1 LFVQEVI
8 EISPDRL
15 PGYAD
20 KIKMFYE
27 EHIHTDEEIRYILDG
42 TGKAITCVNLLQHN
56 NSTYVWQAY
65 RHVRVYTLALAAN
78 AFA

>member
-1 LFVQEVI
+1 LCEQEVI

-42 TGKAITCVNLLQHN
+42 NGEASLSDRLV
-56 NSTYVWQAY
+56 
-65 RHVRVYTLALAAN
+65 
-78 AFA
+78 

>member
-1 LFVQEVI
+1 MPEQEVI

-20 KIKMFYE
+20 KIKSFYE

-42 TGKAITCVNLLQHN
+42 RGELGGMG
-56 NSTYVWQAY
+56 
-65 RHVRVYTLALAAN
+65 
-78 AFA
+78 

>member
-1 LFVQEVI
+1 MGSACSGVLLRCGCYVPEQEVI

-20 KIKMFYE
+20 KIKSFYE

-42 TGKAITCVNLLQHN
+42 RGELGGMG
-56 NSTYVWQAY
+56 
-65 RHVRVYTLALAAN
+65 
-78 AFA
+78 